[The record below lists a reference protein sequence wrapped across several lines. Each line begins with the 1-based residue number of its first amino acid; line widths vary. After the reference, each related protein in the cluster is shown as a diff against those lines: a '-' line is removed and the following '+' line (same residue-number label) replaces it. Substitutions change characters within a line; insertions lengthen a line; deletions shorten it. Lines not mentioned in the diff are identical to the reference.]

1 MLTSASLCSLESIFH
16 CYYWQSPKSERYDNT
31 LAKNSGSQVSQKDLH
46 LILGLPLIISEAPGR
61 LLSPGYLI
69 YKMDEWSTKHTIE
82 MVVM

>member
-1 MLTSASLCSLESIFH
+1 M
-16 CYYWQSPKSERYDNT
+16 
-31 LAKNSGSQVSQKDLH
+31 SQKDLH
-46 LILGLPLIISEAPGR
+46 LILGLPLIISEALGR